1 MPDSRPLK
9 ALQTSLAG
17 ALSLRRAHHEPVW
30 GEPKAMTAAL
40 KGVKQAFGGAD
51 DSERPARDDLV
62 AAVRG
67 FFRSR
72 QISSFT
78 ELKYVCYGVTVPVDD
93 DGQRVIDRRLL
104 LDRLIELVQ
113 ARRAQPKQF
122 RRCYQGLLSGYFGF
136 EHEVG
141 DSATAG
147 QNWLTL
153 RGFLGSQLKPV
164 ADAAHARG
172 RRPDWLEVLA
182 QHGNLLGDK
191 PCARYADGL
200 RRGDRS
206 ELAAVCAGLGIEP
219 GSWVWHEAVMAYVT
233 QVVGLGEPTFKLEIP
248 QMLAVIDGQH
258 SDLKL
263 PAPVA
268 RDAAA
273 LVVVRYE
280 QCKAKPEHGDLRDV
294 SIRRIGNPWL
304 ERAAWDAAVKSEP
317 ARQMIESWLK
327 RRLIKD
333 FFELLARDGAAEE
346 RRLNYWLKWEPK
358 IDDMW
363 FVLGVEARQNRTSAF
378 LAVLGRMEGRARHL
392 IGSTSDANNA
402 FIMRIGSRYVVEFG
416 VTNNACYVF
425 PVSSSQLELDAK
437 RLDIYALKHQPGRK
451 QLSHAWQWEAKFDHE
466 LSVLLA
472 THRPGPQVDTVKSTP
487 TPQPPRAIQPAGR
500 SASGALLKA
509 LMDDRPRTQSSG
521 KGIWPEFT
529 RPKTTSKSVPVDVE
543 PSTSRPPSNPTW
555 LSDRKVLDA
564 RGMDLL
570 EVQCRNLGMT
580 IEDNRKK
587 GGALWLRLPESG
599 IQPGFITTKL
609 IESYGFRF
617 AKGKGY
623 YLEEDN

>member
-1 MPDSRPLK
+1 MPDSRPLN
-9 ALQTSLAG
+9 ALRASLAA

-40 KGVKQAFGGAD
+40 KGVKQAFAD
-51 DSERPARDDLV
+51 ADGSERPARDDLV

-67 FFRSR
+67 FFISR

-93 DGQRVIDRRLL
+93 EGHRVIDRRLL

-113 ARRAQPKQF
+113 ERRAQPKQF

-136 EHEVG
+136 EPDVG

-153 RGFLGSQLKPV
+153 RGFLSSQLKPV
-164 ADAAHARG
+164 VDAAHARG
-172 RRPDWLEVLA
+172 RRFDWLEALA

-219 GSWVWHEAVMAYVT
+219 GSWVWHEAIMAYVT

-258 SDLKL
+258 ADLKL

-304 ERAAWDAAVKSEP
+304 ERAAWDATVKSEP

-327 RRLIKD
+327 QRLIKD

-363 FVLGVEARQNRTSAF
+363 FVLGVEARQNRTPEF
-378 LAVLGRMEGRARHL
+378 LAVLGRMEGRARYL
-392 IGSTSDANNA
+392 IGSTAEANNA
-402 FIMRIGSRYVVEFG
+402 FIMRIGAWYVVEFG
-416 VTNNACYVF
+416 VTNNACFVF
-425 PVSSSQLELDAK
+425 PVSSSRLDLDTK
-437 RLDIYALKHQPGRK
+437 RLEIYDLKHQPGKK
-451 QLSHAWQWEAKFDHE
+451 QLSHAWQWEAKFDRE
-466 LSVLLA
+466 LNVLLA
-472 THRPGPQVDTVKSTP
+472 THAPIPQVGTVQSTP
-487 TPQPPRAIQPAGR
+487 APSSRTTELTSR
-500 SASGALLKA
+500 SDSGALLKA
-509 LMDDRPRTQSSG
+509 LIDDRPREQGSG
-521 KGIWPEFT
+521 KRIWPELT
-529 RPKTTSKSVPVDVE
+529 PPKTTSTSIPVDVE
-543 PSTSRPPSNPTW
+543 PSTIRPPSKPAW

-564 RGMDLL
+564 RNMNLL
-570 EVQCRNLGMT
+570 EIQCRNLGMT

-587 GGALWLRLPESG
+587 GGALWLRLSESG
-599 IQPGFITTKL
+599 SQPGFITTKL

-617 AKGKGY
+617 AEGKGY